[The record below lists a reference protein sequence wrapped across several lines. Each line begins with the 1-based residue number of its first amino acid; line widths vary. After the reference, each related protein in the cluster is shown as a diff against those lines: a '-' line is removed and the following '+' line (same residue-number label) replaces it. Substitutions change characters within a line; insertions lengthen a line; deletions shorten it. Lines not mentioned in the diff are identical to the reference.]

1 MLDYRIDKAH
11 LLEVLSMWNG
21 FLKKKVHLIACG
33 GTALTLL
40 GLKPSTKD
48 IDLVVPVEQE
58 YDYLLKVLAQLG
70 YSPTSGVGWAR
81 DDKFVF
87 DLFRGK
93 KVHTTELLESPLAA
107 GNNTLI
113 KEFSYLYLGVLNDYD
128 LILSKLFRGSEID
141 FADCLTL
148 ARARGEALDRDRLE
162 KRFRETASYD
172 VNPDRMNKNLESFLE
187 RLKEEG
193 VHDGK

>member
-1 MLDYRIDKAH
+1 MVDYRIDKVN

-21 FLKKKVHLIACG
+21 FLNKNVHLIACG

-40 GLKPSTKD
+40 GLKDSTKD

-93 KVHTTELLESPLAA
+93 RVHTTELLESPLAA

-141 FADCLTL
+141 FTDCLIL
-148 ARARGEALDRDRLE
+148 ARARGDTLNRDRLE

-193 VHDGK
+193 VHDGR

>member
-1 MLDYRIDKAH
+1 MQDYRIDKEG
-11 LLEVLSMWNG
+11 LLEALSMWNG
-21 FLKKKVHLIACG
+21 FLNKKVHLIACG

-58 YDYLLKVLAQLG
+58 YDYLLKVLVQLG

-93 KVHTTELLESPLAA
+93 KVHTTELLESPLAV

-113 KEFSYLYLGVLNDYD
+113 KEFTYLYLGVLNDYD

-162 KRFRETASYD
+162 QRFRETASYD

>member
-1 MLDYRIDKAH
+1 MINKTG
-11 LLEVLSMWNG
+11 LLELISMWNG
-21 FLKKKVHLIACG
+21 FLNKKVNLIACG

-70 YSPTSGVGWAR
+70 YSPTSGVGWVR
-81 DDKFVF
+81 DDKFIF

-93 KVHTTELLESPLAA
+93 KVHTTELLESPLVA

-128 LILSKLFRGSEID
+128 LIISKLFRGSEID
-141 FADCLTL
+141 FTDCLTL
-148 ARARGEALDRDRLE
+148 AKARGDTLDRDRLE

-172 VNPDRMNKNLESFLE
+172 VNPDRMIKNLESFPE
-187 RLKEEG
+187 RLKKEG
-193 VHDGK
+193 GRDGR

>member
-1 MLDYRIDKAH
+1 MIDYRIDKAH
-11 LLEVLSMWNG
+11 LLEALSMWNG

-58 YDYLLKVLAQLG
+58 YDYLLKVLEQLG
-70 YSPTSGVGWAR
+70 YSPISGVGWAR

-93 KVHTTELLESPLAA
+93 KVHTTELLESPLTAS
-107 GNNTLI
+107 NNSLI

-128 LILSKLFRGSEID
+128 LIISKLFRGSVID
-141 FADCLTL
+141 FEDCLTL
-148 ARARGEALDRDRLE
+148 ANARGDLLDRDRLKE
-162 KRFRETASYD
+162 RFQETASYD
-172 VNPDRMNKNLESFLE
+172 VNPDRMNKNLESFLD

-193 VHDGK
+193 VSDGR